1 MEKDCNRARAKYISK
16 SLDIRQTLSF
26 ASPEVIMKGVQ
37 VFASDLYGCM
47 LWDLSSNA
55 AESLFKSWNTNIKLI
70 YDIPRNTFTYL
81 IEGHF
86 SRNFLSLRNQVYLR
100 YAGFFQ
106 GLRNSQSEEVR
117 FLSMIVSKDPR
128 SNTFRNLKLL
138 RSKTEL
144 DEPYMYGPE
153 RLKLVLSNM
162 TVPNNEK
169 WRLGLLDNLLTI
181 RKEKQQDLL
190 STDRISE
197 MISGLCN
204 T

>member
-1 MEKDCNRARAKYISK
+1 
-16 SLDIRQTLSF
+16 
-26 ASPEVIMKGVQ
+26 
-37 VFASDLYGCM
+37 
-47 LWDLSSNA
+47 
-55 AESLFKSWNTNIKLI
+55 
-70 YDIPRNTFTYL
+70 
-81 IEGHF
+81 
-86 SRNFLSLRNQVYLR
+86 
-100 YAGFFQ
+100 
-106 GLRNSQSEEVR
+106 
-117 FLSMIVSKDPR
+117 
-128 SNTFRNLKLL
+128 
-138 RSKTEL
+138 
-144 DEPYMYGPE
+144 MYGPE